1 MSKSKSPETLRIEYS
16 TDDGRYIVSVEY
28 LYKRMLKYT
37 HIGKVYP
44 IHTQAV
50 LKVNGF
56 VKAVSTI
63 VKHDADEENM
73 KYAFFTVTKNVF
85 NEHKTPKDIRVHI
98 WNALENYFETLEE

>member
-1 MSKSKSPETLRIEYS
+1 MSKPKGPKTLKIEYS
-16 TDDGRYIVSVEY
+16 ADDGRYTVSVEY

-56 VKAVSTI
+56 VKAFSTI
-63 VKHDADEENM
+63 TKHDADEENM

-85 NEHKTPKDIRVHI
+85 NEYKPSKEIRIHI
-98 WNALENYFETLEE
+98 WDALENYFETLEE